1 MVCHQLRNTF
11 QVLLGHVTMGEIADD
26 AERARRL
33 TMIEETLE
41 QSRPLLDQLMS
52 MAHPDEGRTETCDVG
67 TLVRQFEV
75 QARLVLP
82 SNIRFEAEVD
92 PELPRVVLNS
102 RGLVHVL
109 WNLVINARQAIRGEG
124 RIAVRCGVS
133 EGEVLVE
140 VADTGCGM
148 PDDVRRRV
156 FDPYFTTK
164 PPGQGTGLG
173 LTAVDRFVRSSNGAV
188 EVESQPGAGATFRMR
203 FPAQPTAASRSA

>member
-1 MVCHQLRNTF
+1 
-11 QVLLGHVTMGEIADD
+11 
-26 AERARRL
+26 
-33 TMIEETLE
+33 
-41 QSRPLLDQLMS
+41 
-52 MAHPDEGRTETCDVG
+52 
-67 TLVRQFEV
+67 
-75 QARLVLP
+75 
-82 SNIRFEAEVD
+82 
-92 PELPRVVLNS
+92 
-102 RGLVHVL
+102 LVHVL